1 MNIDSFGGRRF
12 ILAMVTL
19 FVCSALLACKLL
31 TDGSFTAI
39 ILATVATY
47 IGAGTFEKHTEIRAD
62 VQKTVAAAQVQASPS
77 DTVTQVPS

>member
-1 MNIDSFGGRRF
+1 MHIESLGGRRF

-19 FVCSALLACKLL
+19 FVCSVLLGFKLLA
-31 TDGSFTAI
+31 DGSFTAI
-39 ILATVATY
+39 ILATVGAY

-77 DTVTQVPS
+77 DVVTPVAP